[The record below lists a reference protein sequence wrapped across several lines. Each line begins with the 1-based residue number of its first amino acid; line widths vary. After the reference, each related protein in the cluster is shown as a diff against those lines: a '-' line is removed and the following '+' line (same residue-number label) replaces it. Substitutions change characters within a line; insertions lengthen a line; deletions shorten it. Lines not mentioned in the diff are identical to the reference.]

1 MPDRN
6 AVDLAFADQR
16 MRLAAVLAA
25 AEAAPDVEADGHAG
39 QHRAE
44 VLAVLLASAFRHSYP
59 SPGMLDR
66 IEAELITIAEANVY
80 LQHLVEWIAAERY
93 PSPWMIDRLRAVSR
107 SITAAEIVGS
117 VLAD

>member
-1 MPDRN
+1 MTTRGL
-6 AVDLAFADQR
+6 VDPAFADQR

-25 AEAAPDVEADGHAG
+25 ADSAPGVDADAHAG

-44 VLAVLLASAFRHSYP
+44 VLALLLASAFRHRYP

-66 IEAELITIAEANVY
+66 IEAEIITIAEARVY
-80 LQHLVEWIAAERY
+80 LDQLLACVAAERY
-93 PSPWMIDRLRAVSR
+93 PSPWMVDRVRAVSR
-107 SITAAEIVGS
+107 SITAAEIVGA